1 MYLQITAKISQNK
14 ETWYWYREGVDRTET
29 CSMSKEVN
37 TVEGRM
43 LLYKKQ
49 DRKQEARR
57 QVNRKMPGRQDA
69 S

>member
-1 MYLQITAKISQNK
+1 M
-14 ETWYWYREGVDRTET
+14 DRTET

-37 TVEGRM
+37 TVEGMKLVYR
-43 LLYKKQ
+43 KQ

-57 QVNRKMPGRQDA
+57 QVDRKRSGIQDA